1 VAAPSADRPAPAAG
15 SGPAE
20 PAARPAA
27 PAAGQPLKVGGLAGT
42 VIVGRFRALVAAIG
56 RFFRR
61 LFGRR

>member
-1 VAAPSADRPAPAAG
+1 
-15 SGPAE
+15 
-20 PAARPAA
+20 
-27 PAAGQPLKVGGLAGT
+27 VGGLAGT